1 MVALWPRPPERW
13 AEGAGASRVGHVG
26 RECRLVVTVRVLV
39 DSTAD
44 IPPERARELGIAV
57 VPLTVLFG
65 DESFRDGVDLDT
77 PSFYSR
83 LSTSSIMPT
92 TSTPPPALFEE
103 FYRRLVSE
111 GATGILAMHIAT
123 GFSGTYQVSKVA
135 ADLVSSETGVPI
147 TVLDS
152 RSVSGGY
159 GLVAVMVAREAQAGA
174 SLDQITAH
182 AESLLSRVRIFA
194 ALDTLE
200 FLRRGGRI
208 GRAQQML
215 GTMLN
220 MKPILAI
227 RGGQIMPA
235 ERVRTHN
242 KAIERTGQ
250 LIAALG
256 PLEAVAVVGSDEHI
270 RGEFTKVAHTF
281 WNGPI
286 EEFTLGPVVGTHAGP
301 GAGGIVAITRE

>member
-1 MVALWPRPPERW
+1 MA
-13 AEGAGASRVGHVG
+13 
-26 RECRLVVTVRVLV
+26 VRVLV

-65 DESFRDGVDLDT
+65 DESFRDGVDLT
-77 PSFYSR
+77 TESFYSR
-83 LSTSSIMPT
+83 LAASPVTPT

-103 FYRRLVSE
+103 YYRRLVSE

-159 GLVAVMVAREAQAGA
+159 GLAAIILAREAQSGA
-174 SLDQITAH
+174 SLDQLTAH
-182 AESLLSRVRIFA
+182 AEKLFDHTRIFA

-227 RGGQIMPA
+227 RDGQIVPL

-250 LIAALG
+250 LVAALG
-256 PLEAVAVVGSDEHI
+256 PLEAVAVVGSDPKI
-270 RGEFTKVAHTF
+270 RDEFAQVVHSF

-286 EEFTLGPVVGTHAGP
+286 ENFALGPVVGTHAGP
-301 GAGGIVAITRE
+301 GAGGIVAITRD